1 MADSNS
7 TLSGRLAAASPVSL
21 PRRTEAAALR
31 VPVDLLDQNPYQP
44 RSAMDDGKLKEL
56 MASIAASGLL
66 QPIAVKREG
75 ERFIIIAGHRRAEA
89 FKRLRDAAAQAERAS
104 WETIP
109 ALELAGMDATRM
121 ATLAFVENEQREN
134 LSILDTATAVSRML
148 DDRLYET
155 VEAAAAALG
164 RSITRVKD
172 LRRLGRAPAVL
183 KQAVGSGLRVVGGA
197 NDDGTERYEVR
208 RLEFAHALAFLSIH
222 EHLTKQGVPAR
233 KVDSRI
239 EASMRRALA
248 ASWSSKRTEEYAR
261 DIIKGKA
268 KLEDAEAEVEPAD
281 VSLFTDTA
289 ARFSID
295 KRKLAG
301 ASAAQR
307 AALQAAVSA
316 LLDEPSQPAG

>member
-104 WETIP
+104 WDTIP

-134 LSILDTATAVSRML
+134 LSILDTAMAVSRML

-155 VEAAAAALG
+155 VEAAAGALG
-164 RSITRVKD
+164 KSITRIKD
-172 LRRLGRAPAVL
+172 LRRLSRGSVVV
-183 KQAVGSGLRVVGGA
+183 KQAVGAGLRVVVGS
-197 NDDGTERYEVR
+197 NDDGTERHEVR
-208 RLEFAHALAFLSIH
+208 RLEFAHALAFLSVH
-222 EHLTKQGVPAR
+222 DHLVRQGVAVR
-233 KVDSRI
+233 KADGRV
-239 EASMRRALA
+239 EAAMRRALVA
-248 ASWSSKRTEEYAR
+248 NWSSKRTEEYAR
-261 DIIKGKA
+261 DIIKGEA
-268 KLEDAEAEVEPAD
+268 KLEEVDADATPE
-281 VSLFTDTA
+281 SLFADTA
-289 ARFSID
+289 ARFTID
-295 KRKLAG
+295 KRKLGG
-301 ASAAQR
+301 ASASQR
-307 AALQAAVSA
+307 AALQAALTA
-316 LLDEPSQPAG
+316 LLADPGQPAA

>member
-56 MASIAASGLL
+56 MASIASSGLL

-104 WETIP
+104 WDTIP

-134 LSILDTATAVSRML
+134 LSILDTAMAVSRML

-155 VEAAAAALG
+155 VEAAAVALG
-164 RSITRVKD
+164 KSITRIKD
-172 LRRLGRAPAVL
+172 LRRLSRGSVVV
-183 KQAVGSGLRVVGGA
+183 KQAVGAGLRVVVGS
-197 NDDGTERYEVR
+197 NDDGTERQEVR
-208 RLEFAHALAFLSIH
+208 RLEFAHALAFLSVH
-222 EHLTKQGVPAR
+222 DHLVRQGVAVR
-233 KVDSRI
+233 KADSRI
-239 EASMRRALA
+239 EAAMRRALA
-248 ASWSSKRTEEYAR
+248 ANWSSKRTEEYAR
-261 DIIKGKA
+261 DIIKGEA
-268 KLEDAEAEVEPAD
+268 KLEDVDAD
-281 VSLFTDTA
+281 AAPESLFTDTTS
-289 ARFSID
+289 RFSID
-295 KRKLAG
+295 KRRLKG
-301 ASAAQR
+301 ASASQR
-307 AALQAAVSA
+307 TALQAALTA
-316 LLDEPSQPAG
+316 LLAGPGQPAA